1 MKIVLIKIEKHQND
15 NNNKPQK
22 SKDGYGGQ
30 D

>member
-1 MKIVLIKIEKHQND
+1 MKIVVIKIEKHQND

-22 SKDGYGGQ
+22 SKDGYGE